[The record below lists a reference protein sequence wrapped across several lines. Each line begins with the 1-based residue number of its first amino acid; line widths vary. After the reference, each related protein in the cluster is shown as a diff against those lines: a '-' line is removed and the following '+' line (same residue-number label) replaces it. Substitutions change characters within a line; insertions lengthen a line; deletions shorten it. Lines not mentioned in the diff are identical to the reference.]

1 MEIDTELIVAAVGF
15 VAVGA
20 GAWWA
25 KKRGSALKA
34 LNDLADSAE
43 EAIEELTGVD
53 VELNEV
59 VEEALEAA
67 EEAVESA
74 VDTLEEGGSLDDAV
88 DSAVEA
94 AEDSAE
100 DIKEALDD
108 VAEEIIEDLN
118 ENLEAT
124 LGGMTV
130 TALREMLKE
139 RGLPVSGRKAEL
151 IQRLLEA

>member
-34 LNDLADSAE
+34 LNELADSAE
-43 EAIEELTGVD
+43 EAIEELTGID

-67 EEAVESA
+67 ENAVESA
-74 VDTLEEGGSLDDAV
+74 VDTLEEGGS
-88 DSAVEA
+88 
-94 AEDSAE
+94 
-100 DIKEALDD
+100 LDD

-124 LGGMTV
+124 LSSMTV
-130 TALREMLKE
+130 TVLRDMLKE

>member
-43 EAIEELTGVD
+43 EAIEDLTGLD

-59 VEEALEAA
+59 VEEALEAV
-67 EEAVESA
+67 EESVESA
-74 VDTLEEGGSLDDAV
+74 VDTLEDGGSLDDAV
-88 DSAVEA
+88 DAAVEA
-94 AEDSAE
+94 AEE
-100 DIKEALDD
+100 IKEALDD

-118 ENLEAT
+118 ENLEET
-124 LGGMTV
+124 LGNMTV
-130 TALREMLKE
+130 TALRDMLKE

>member
-43 EAIEELTGVD
+43 EAIEDLTGLD

-59 VEEALEAA
+59 VEEALEAV
-67 EEAVESA
+67 EESVESA
-74 VDTLEEGGSLDDAV
+74 VDTLEDGGSLDDAV
-88 DSAVEA
+88 DAAVEA
-94 AEDSAE
+94 AEE
-100 DIKEALDD
+100 IKEALDD

-118 ENLEAT
+118 ENLEDT
-124 LGGMTV
+124 LGNMTV
-130 TALREMLKE
+130 TALRDMLKE
-139 RGLPVSGRKAEL
+139 RDLPVSGRKAEL

>member
-15 VAVGA
+15 VAAGA

-25 KKRGSALKA
+25 KKRRSALKA
-34 LNDLADSAE
+34 MNEWADSAE
-43 EAIEELTGVD
+43 EAIEELTGID

-67 EEAVESA
+67 ENAVESA
-74 VDTLEEGGSLDDAV
+74 VDTLEEGGS
-88 DSAVEA
+88 
-94 AEDSAE
+94 
-100 DIKEALDD
+100 LDD

-124 LGGMTV
+124 LSSMTV
-130 TALREMLKE
+130 TVLRDMLKE

>member
-43 EAIEELTGVD
+43 EAIEDLTGLD

-59 VEEALEAA
+59 VEEALEA
-67 EEAVESA
+67 VESA
-74 VDTLEEGGSLDDAV
+74 VDTLEDGGSLDDAV
-88 DSAVEA
+88 DAAVEA
-94 AEDSAE
+94 AE

-118 ENLEAT
+118 ENLEET
-124 LGGMTV
+124 LGNMTV
-130 TALREMLKE
+130 TALRDMLKE

>member
-34 LNDLADSAE
+34 LNELADSAE
-43 EAIEELTGVD
+43 EAIEELTGID

-67 EEAVESA
+67 EDAVESA
-74 VDTLEEGGSLDDAV
+74 VDTLEEGGS
-88 DSAVEA
+88 
-94 AEDSAE
+94 
-100 DIKEALDD
+100 LDD

-124 LGGMTV
+124 LGSMTV
-130 TALREMLKE
+130 TVLRDMLKE